1 MKANEKDSKI
11 EKLVQ
16 NSKTLA
22 LSLAL
27 AFGVACPRKSNAQYA
42 MSADGT
48 FYEQVA
54 TKESPDFVRGGF
66 SAVAAVATF
75 GSISAY
81 VLKKEKQELD
91 EYAEHYEQEL
101 GRLEN
106 FKQEFLDGVP
116 SDNSLMAS
124 LNKAIRGETKKEEE
138 EEDEF
143 EKNVRLFM
151 EEEQKKEED
160 KKNNGAGYAKQ
171 GGATLLERPSDPD
184 GNASEE
190 WMKDVVFEDKPA
202 EIDAEQLK
210 ALQRMFGGSDSSK

>member
-1 MKANEKDSKI
+1 MEKF
-11 EKLVQ
+11 VQ
-16 NSKTLA
+16 SSKTLA

-42 MSADGT
+42 ISADGT

-54 TKESPDFVRGGF
+54 IKESPDFVRGGF
-66 SAVAAVATF
+66 SAAAAITTF
-75 GSISAY
+75 GSITAY

-91 EYAEHYEQEL
+91 EYAEQYEQEL

-124 LNKAIRGETKKEEE
+124 LNKAIRGETNKEE

-171 GGATLLERPSDPD
+171 GGATLLERPSDPN
-184 GNASEE
+184 GNESEE

-202 EIDAEQLK
+202 EIDDEQLK